1 MLNAKAAIATSG
13 TTEPHGTCETLFRR
27 RKKPGGFFVMQVS
40 RKYAWL
46 VFAGYLGLALTIPV
60 LTPAL
65 PQADALPP
73 IPPLVLADNAAPD
86 DAMMLPLRQEANAA
100 LQALEAHTARQTA
113 TAF

>member
-1 MLNAKAAIATSG
+1 
-13 TTEPHGTCETLFRR
+13 
-27 RKKPGGFFVMQVS
+27 MQVR

-46 VFAGYLGLALTIPV
+46 VFAGYLSLALAIPA

-65 PQADALPP
+65 PEADALPP
-73 IPPLVLADNAAPD
+73 IPPLVLAADSAPD
-86 DAMMLPLRQEANAA
+86 DAMMLPLRQEASAA

>member
-1 MLNAKAAIATSG
+1 
-13 TTEPHGTCETLFRR
+13 
-27 RKKPGGFFVMQVS
+27 MQVS

-46 VFAGYLGLALTIPV
+46 VFAGYLSLALAIPV

-65 PQADALPP
+65 PEADPLPP
-73 IPPLVLADNAAPD
+73 IAPLVLADNAVPD
-86 DAMMLPLRQEANAA
+86 DKMMLPLRQEANAA